1 MIYKKNIHFIIWM
14 TKIFSSYIFGIPLR
28 FLAHSS
34 PIPWNFPSIESGR
47 GVFCHVQEVTFGQ
60 LLKMRPS

>member
-1 MIYKKNIHFIIWM
+1 M
-14 TKIFSSYIFGIPLR
+14 TKIFSSYIFGLPLR